1 MMPPTGWLKLNTRV
15 QQSGFYTALHI
26 RLATRDRLSTWG
38 VTTYSLDLTLIGKL
52 RLSCSSLL
60 VNWARKFGGCK
71 SNGAEIFKTMLE
83 ATVYYDWK
91 SRNWGIFQ
99 KNIRFE
105 ETILRVI
112 IQKLFVSKLGN
123 KVLWWQKQL
132 RRNLQNHTCNRYV
145 ICLARKELGI
155 FQKNIRFE
163 ETILGVNVL
172 MAQSVGSFVPC
183 DNATVSI
190 RDCIFSRVGAGDSQL
205 KGVSSFMQEMLETAW
220 ILKGAANRS
229 LIIIDEFCRGT
240 STYDGFGLAWAICEH
255 IVEEIKAP
263 TLFPT
268 HFHELTALENENG
281 NNGPKKIAGLTNFQR
296 KGSELEDFS
305 PNAMMPN
312 KCKEAVSKRM
322 RESDSHD
329 VSRGTTRAR
338 QFLRDFILHQEA
350 HNHPERE
357 EETEAGGDVKVLPI
371 SLWQFKNFKKDQ
383 F

>member
-1 MMPPTGWLKLNTRV
+1 MKLSNTILKCCIAGNL
-15 QQSGFYTALHI
+15 L
-26 RLATRDRLSTWG
+26 
-38 VTTYSLDLTLIGKL
+38 L
-52 RLSCSSLL
+52 RLLKWQ

-71 SNGAEIFKTMLE
+71 RNGAEIFKTMLE
-83 ATVYYDWK
+83 ATMYYDWK

-112 IQKLFVSKLGN
+112 IQ
-123 KVLWWQKQL
+123 
-132 RRNLQNHTCNRYV
+132 
-145 ICLARKELGI
+145 KELGI

-183 DNATVSI
+183 DNATISI
-190 RDCIFSRVGAGDSQL
+190 RDCIFSRVGAGDCQL

-281 NNGPKKIAGLTNFQR
+281 NNGPKQIAGLTNFQR

-329 VSRGTTRAR
+329 VSRGG
-338 QFLRDFILHQEA
+338 
-350 HNHPERE
+350 NHVVDRLANYAMECKCTAWFSTP
-357 EETEAGGDVKVLPI
+357 
-371 SLWQFKNFKKDQ
+371 
-383 F
+383 